1 MVLDGIEDLQFDV
14 RKRTDR
20 QGHSLPHQAFDQL
33 RVFLAANAV
42 VDTLY
47 FQEVECLIDVFRRA
61 LFARV
66 SDGQQAFAASAVEY
80 GGELRRRVAL
90 FQTSPVLRP

>member
-14 RKRTDR
+14 RKRTDC
-20 QGHSLPHQAFDQL
+20 QGHPLPHQAFDQL

-47 FQEVECLIDVFRRA
+47 
-61 LFARV
+61 
-66 SDGQQAFAASAVEY
+66 S
-80 GGELRRRVAL
+80 
-90 FQTSPVLRP
+90 